1 MLLSILMKNKYIET
15 LVSVDMT
22 ISMVISWT
30 FLSSAIDNTIRQEAL
45 ATTATIP
52 IQQTIGN
59 ITTTSDQ
66 NTTSDIA
73 SLGDPFYKERTKS
86 TGMRVIDVIDRP
98 KVEVSFSG
106 NGTIRDD
113 INVSDIGTIWTIP
126 TSGNMIYSQGQG
138 ILTTQDGEIAT
149 YTQQGVGQIT
159 PQGKVIFHG
168 SMFFKTLSS
177 SSLTS
182 SKLAFLNNML
192 GIYDYESDI
201 AGNAIRQV
209 WEWK

>member
-1 MLLSILMKNKYIET
+1 MDYSH
-15 LVSVDMT
+15 
-22 ISMVISWT
+22 
-30 FLSSAIDNTIRQEAL
+30 
-45 ATTATIP
+45 
-52 IQQTIGN
+52 
-59 ITTTSDQ
+59 
-66 NTTSDIA
+66 
-73 SLGDPFYKERTKS
+73 
-86 TGMRVIDVIDRP
+86 
-98 KVEVSFSG
+98 
-106 NGTIRDD
+106 
-113 INVSDIGTIWTIP
+113 IWWYV
-126 TSGNMIYSQGQG
+126 IYSQGQG

-168 SMFFKTLSS
+168 SMFFKTISS

-201 AGNAIRQV
+201 AGNAVRQV

>member
-1 MLLSILMKNKYIET
+1 MKSKYIET
-15 LVSVDMT
+15 LVSLGMAM
-22 ISMVISWT
+22 SMVISWT
-30 FLSSAIDNTIRQEAL
+30 FLSSAIDNTIRQEAM

-59 ITTTSDQ
+59 ATTTSVQ

-73 SLGDPFYKERTKS
+73 SLGDPFYKERTTS

-106 NGTIRDD
+106 NGTIRDN

-126 TSGNMIYSQGQG
+126 TSGGMIYSQGQG

-149 YTQQGVGQIT
+149 YTQEGVGQIT

-177 SSLTS
+177 SSITS

-201 AGNAIRQV
+201 AGNAVRQV

>member
-1 MLLSILMKNKYIET
+1 M
-15 LVSVDMT
+15 
-22 ISMVISWT
+22 SMVISWT
-30 FLSSAIDNTIRQEAL
+30 FLSSAIDNSIRQESM
-45 ATTATIP
+45 ATTATIQ

-59 ITTTSDQ
+59 AITTTSVQ

-73 SLGDPFYKERTKS
+73 SLSDPFYKERTKS

-106 NGTIRDD
+106 NGTIRDN

-126 TSGNMIYSQGQG
+126 TSGSMIYSQGQG
-138 ILTTQDGEIAT
+138 ILTIQDSEIAT
-149 YTQQGVGQIT
+149 YTQQGVGQ
-159 PQGKVIFHG
+159 
-168 SMFFKTLSS
+168 TLSS

-182 SKLAFLNNML
+182 SKLAFPNNML
-192 GIYDYESDI
+192 SIYYYETDI
-201 AGNAIRQV
+201 AGNAVRQV

>member
-1 MLLSILMKNKYIET
+1 MAM
-15 LVSVDMT
+15 
-22 ISMVISWT
+22 SMVISWT
-30 FLSSAIDNTIRQEAL
+30 FLSSAIDNSIRQESM
-45 ATTATIP
+45 ATTATIQ

-59 ITTTSDQ
+59 AITTTSVQ

-73 SLGDPFYKERTKS
+73 SLSDPFYKERTKS

-106 NGTIRDD
+106 NGTIRDN

-126 TSGNMIYSQGQG
+126 TSGSMIYSQGQG
-138 ILTTQDGEIAT
+138 ILTIQDSEIAT
-149 YTQQGVGQIT
+149 YTQQGVGQ
-159 PQGKVIFHG
+159 
-168 SMFFKTLSS
+168 TLSS

-182 SKLAFLNNML
+182 SKLAFPNNML
-192 GIYDYESDI
+192 SIYYYETDI
-201 AGNAIRQV
+201 AGNAVRQV

>member
-1 MLLSILMKNKYIET
+1 MAM
-15 LVSVDMT
+15 
-22 ISMVISWT
+22 SMVISWT
-30 FLSSAIDNTIRQEAL
+30 FLSSAIDNSIRQESM
-45 ATTATIP
+45 ATTATIQ

-59 ITTTSDQ
+59 AITTTSVQ

-73 SLGDPFYKERTKS
+73 SLSDPFYKERTKS

-106 NGTIRDD
+106 NGTIRNN

-126 TSGNMIYSQGQG
+126 TSGSMIYSQGQG
-138 ILTTQDGEIAT
+138 ILTIQDSEIAT
-149 YTQQGVGQIT
+149 YTQQGVGQ
-159 PQGKVIFHG
+159 
-168 SMFFKTLSS
+168 TLSS

-182 SKLAFLNNML
+182 SKLAFPNNML
-192 GIYDYESDI
+192 SIYYYETDI
-201 AGNAIRQV
+201 AGNAVRQV

>member
-1 MLLSILMKNKYIET
+1 MAM
-15 LVSVDMT
+15 
-22 ISMVISWT
+22 SMIISWT
-30 FLSSAIDNTIRQEAL
+30 FLSSAIDNSIRQESM
-45 ATTATIP
+45 ATTATIQ

-59 ITTTSDQ
+59 AITTTSVQ

-73 SLGDPFYKERTKS
+73 SLSDPFYKERTKS

-106 NGTIRDD
+106 NGTIRDN

-126 TSGNMIYSQGQG
+126 TSGSMIYSQGQG
-138 ILTTQDGEIAT
+138 ILTIQDSEIAT
-149 YTQQGVGQIT
+149 YTQQGVGQ
-159 PQGKVIFHG
+159 
-168 SMFFKTLSS
+168 TLSS

-182 SKLAFLNNML
+182 SKLAFPNNML
-192 GIYDYESDI
+192 SIYYYETDI
-201 AGNAIRQV
+201 AGNAVRQV

>member
-1 MLLSILMKNKYIET
+1 M
-15 LVSVDMT
+15 
-22 ISMVISWT
+22 
-30 FLSSAIDNTIRQEAL
+30 
-45 ATTATIP
+45 ATTATIQ

-59 ITTTSDQ
+59 AITTTSVQ

-73 SLGDPFYKERTKS
+73 SLSDPFYKERTKS

-106 NGTIRDD
+106 NGTIRDN

-126 TSGNMIYSQGQG
+126 TSGSMIYSQGQG
-138 ILTTQDGEIAT
+138 ILTIQDSEIAT
-149 YTQQGVGQIT
+149 YTQQGVGQ
-159 PQGKVIFHG
+159 
-168 SMFFKTLSS
+168 TLSS

-182 SKLAFLNNML
+182 SKLAFPNNML
-192 GIYDYESDI
+192 SIYYYETDI
-201 AGNAIRQV
+201 AGNAVRQV

>member
-1 MLLSILMKNKYIET
+1 MAM
-15 LVSVDMT
+15 
-22 ISMVISWT
+22 SMVISWT
-30 FLSSAIDNTIRQEAL
+30 FLSSAIDNSIRQESM
-45 ATTATIP
+45 ATTATIQ

-59 ITTTSDQ
+59 AITTTSVQ

-73 SLGDPFYKERTKS
+73 SLSDPFYKERTKS

-106 NGTIRDD
+106 NGTIRDN

-126 TSGNMIYSQGQG
+126 TSSGMIYSQGQG

-149 YTQQGVGQIT
+149 YTQQGVGQ
-159 PQGKVIFHG
+159 
-168 SMFFKTLSS
+168 TLSS

-182 SKLAFLNNML
+182 SKLAFPNNML
-192 GIYDYESDI
+192 SIYYYETDI
-201 AGNAIRQV
+201 AGNAVRQV